1 MSTTLEQGAMDWH
14 KSSYSHESGTNC
26 VEQGLLPDG
35 RIAVRD
41 TKQHGTGPVLGFTR
55 EEWNELI
62 SQL

>member
-1 MSTTLEQGAMDWH
+1 MDWH